1 MEDGAVKTSRSSSK
15 LKISMLLEWRLQQA
29 DQMKN
34 LNSHRKSQGIATSRG
49 GVSLFSIYP
58 IILQANEVWFVEEWS
73 FQ

>member
-1 MEDGAVKTSRSSSK
+1 
-15 LKISMLLEWRLQQA
+15 LQQA